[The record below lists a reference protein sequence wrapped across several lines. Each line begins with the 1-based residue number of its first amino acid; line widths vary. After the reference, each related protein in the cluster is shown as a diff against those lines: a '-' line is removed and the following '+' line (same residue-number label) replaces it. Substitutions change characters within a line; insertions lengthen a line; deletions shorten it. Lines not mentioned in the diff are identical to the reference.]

1 MAKEN
6 ICGKAFE
13 ELTNDEMV
21 EYEGG
26 AIFTT
31 VTTASCIM
39 STASVVASV
48 IASVV
53 ASIAV
58 TVK

>member
-13 ELTNDEMV
+13 ELTTDEMV
-21 EYEGG
+21 EFEGG
-26 AIFTT
+26 VTLTT
-31 VTTASCIM
+31 TCCVTSAASI
-39 STASVVASV
+39 VASV

-53 ASIAV
+53 ASIVV

>member
-13 ELTNDEMV
+13 ELTTDEMV
-21 EYEGG
+21 EFEGG
-26 AIFTT
+26 ATLTT
-31 VTTASCIM
+31 TCCVTSAPSL
-39 STASVVASV
+39 VASV
-48 IASVV
+48 IASVI
-53 ASIAV
+53 ASIVV